1 MDILDWIFPKR
12 CVFCGSFGSYLCPT
26 CFSFLSFDVKNFC
39 LVCKKPSFNGLTHP
53 LCKRKFTID
62 GCFSAVAYNRVVRK
76 LVLSFKKK
84 PYISDLKGILSELM
98 YESLIQ
104 NEQFEKELSK
114 EWILVP
120 VPLFRQSFRKRGY
133 NQSQLLAKELSKK
146 LGIREADILERGA
159 NDKFVIKKDIYYKN
173 IFLVDDVWVSGST
186 LLEATKVLKRNRVK
200 RVVGIVLTR
209 KEH

>member
-1 MDILDWIFPKR
+1 
-12 CVFCGSFGSYLCPT
+12 
-26 CFSFLSFDVKNFC
+26 
-39 LVCKKPSFNGLTHP
+39 
-53 LCKRKFTID
+53 
-62 GCFSAVAYNRVVRK
+62 
-76 LVLSFKKK
+76 
-84 PYISDLKGILSELM
+84 M